1 MSAQPSYVAIP
12 GSEREPLP
20 QAQAVGPTDPNE
32 RLEVT
37 VRVRRRQALPD
48 PRVMAAQ
55 SPAQRRYLT
64 GTEYT
69 RQYGADEAD
78 LEKVAEFARQ
88 HGLHV
93 VTQSA
98 ARRSV
103 LLSGTVADVSS
114 AFQVTLND
122 YEYPQGTYRGRTGPV
137 TIPTD
142 LQEVV
147 EGVFGLDNRP
157 FARSHLARLPADVT
171 AVATFTPPDLA
182 KLYNFPPGLDGT
194 GQTIGIL
201 ELGGGYRPTDLR
213 AYFQQ
218 LGIAAPRV
226 KSVSVDHARNHP
238 VGTPD
243 SADGEVMLD
252 IEVAGGVAPGADIA
266 VYFAPNGSD
275 QNFLD
280 ALTTAIHDDTNK
292 PSVISISWG
301 GPESAATQSFMQQF
315 DAALQSAS
323 LLGITVCTAAGDN
336 GAADEGANG
345 WDGQPHVDFPSAS
358 PWALS
363 CGGTSLTASA
373 DNGSIASET
382 VWNQHKTDPKSGSFG
397 ATGGG
402 ISQFFPVP
410 AYQQSL
416 TLPAPAGTGG
426 QAGRGVPDVAGVADP
441 ATGYDI
447 QVDGHYYQGFGG
459 TSAVAP
465 LWAGLIACI
474 NQGLGTRAGFI
485 NTLLY
490 AQVSAGAFHDIT
502 EGDNKVGPDGVG
514 YPAAPGWD
522 ACTGLGTPDGQKLL
536 SVLKGSSASPQST
549 SGQ

>member
-1 MSAQPSYVAIP
+1 MSAKPSYVAIP

-20 QAQAVGPTDPNE
+20 QAQAVGPTDPTE

-37 VRVRRRQALPD
+37 LRVRRRQPLPV
-48 PRVMAAQ
+48 PSVMAVQAP
-55 SPAQRRYLT
+55 SQRRYLT
-64 GTEYT
+64 GEEYAG
-69 RQYGADEAD
+69 QYGADVSD
-78 LEKVAEFARQ
+78 LEKVADFARQ

-103 LLSGTVADVSS
+103 ILSGTVADVSS
-114 AFQVTLND
+114 AFGVTLND

-137 TIPTD
+137 TIPAD
-142 LQEVV
+142 LQGIV

-157 FARSHLARLPADVT
+157 FARSHVARLPAGAT
-171 AVATFTPPDLA
+171 APVTFTPPDLA

-201 ELGGGYRPTDLR
+201 ELGGGYRPADLR
-213 AYFQQ
+213 AYFQR
-218 LGIAAPRV
+218 LGLAAPRV

-252 IEVAGGVAPGADIA
+252 IEVAGGVAPGADVV

-280 ALTTAIHDDTNK
+280 ALTTAIHDNTNK

-323 LLGITVCTAAGDN
+323 LLGITVCTASGDN

-363 CGGTSLTASA
+363 CGGTSLAVSGSA
-373 DNGSIASET
+373 ISSEK
-382 VWNQHKTDPKSGSFG
+382 VWNQHATDPNSGSFG

-410 AYQQSL
+410 AYQQSI
-416 TLPAPAGTGG
+416 TLPHPAGSGG
-426 QAGRGVPDVAGVADP
+426 HAGRGVPDVAGVADP

-474 NQGLGTRAGFI
+474 NQGLGTRAGFV

-490 AQVSAGAFHDIT
+490 GKAASSGALRDVT
-502 EGDNKVGPDGVG
+502 QGDNKVGPVSVG
-514 YPAAPGWD
+514 YSAAPGWD

-536 SVLKGSSASPQST
+536 SVLKG
-549 SGQ
+549 

>member
-1 MSAQPSYVAIP
+1 MSTEAGYVAIP

-20 QAQAVGPTDPNE
+20 QAQAVGPTDPSE

-37 VRVRRRQALPD
+37 VRVRRRQALPSAEAL
-48 PRVMAAQ
+48 AAQ
-55 SPAQRRYLT
+55 LPAQRRYLT
-64 GTEYT
+64 AEDYE
-69 RQYGADEAD
+69 RHYGADEAD
-78 LEKVAEFARQ
+78 LAKVADFARQ

-103 LLSGTVADVSS
+103 ILSGTVADVSN
-114 AFQVTLND
+114 AFQVTLDD

-137 TIPTD
+137 CIPED
-142 LQEVV
+142 LQGIV

-157 FARSHLARLPADVT
+157 FAKSHLARRVAA
-171 AVATFTPPDLA
+171 AVSTTTFTPPELA

-201 ELGGGYRPTDLR
+201 ELGGGYRPADLR
-213 AYFQQ
+213 SYFQR
-218 LGIAAPRV
+218 LGITAPKV

-238 VGTPD
+238 VGSAD

-252 IEVAGGVAPGADIA
+252 IEVAGAVAPGANVV

-280 ALTTAIHDDTNK
+280 ALTTAIHDAKNN

-301 GPESAATQSFMQQF
+301 GPESAASLSFMQQF

-336 GAADEGANG
+336 GAADEGASA

-363 CGGTSLTASA
+363 CGGTSLTAS
-373 DNGSIASET
+373 GGTIASEK
-382 VWNQHKTDPKSGSFG
+382 VWNQHAADPQSGSFG

-410 AYQQSL
+410 AYQKSL
-416 TLPAPAGTGG
+416 TLPPPAGTGG
-426 QAGRGVPDVAGVADP
+426 QAGRGVPDIAGVADP

-447 QVDGHYYQGFGG
+447 QVDGQYYQGFGG

-474 NQGLGTRAGFI
+474 NQGLGTRAGFV

-490 AQVSAGAFHDIT
+490 AHSGSGALRDVT
-502 EGDNKVGPDGVG
+502 QGDNKVGPNSVG
-514 YPAAPGWD
+514 YSASAGWD
-522 ACTGLGTPDGQKLL
+522 ACTGLGTPDGQAIL
-536 SVLKGSSASPQST
+536 SVLKG
-549 SGQ
+549 